1 MNILIHK
8 KKSARDYCWMV
19 YIILLFIMGNIG
31 NGANIKVGEDTFVN
45 KRNFPG
51 GPSQYFAT
59 GGGSIGLT
67 CNVIYIINTWFQDAF
82 LVTKQFSLL

>member
-59 GGGSIGLT
+59 GGGPIGLT

-82 LVTKQFSLL
+82 LVTEQFSLL